1 MAIETSNDLD
11 FFFETDAFGVSV
23 TFLTPNLGQV
33 NGILD
38 TEVNELDIGIDAV
51 VPVFTCKTA
60 SLVGVVEGSVLML
73 NSKRYEV
80 KNRLD
85 DGTGV
90 TDLQLFEYDALGPID
105 NFYRPDGVSVY
116 FRPDGQSYYLR
127 AS

>member
-11 FFFETDAFGVSV
+11 FFFETDAFGVSAS
-23 TFLTPNLGQV
+23 FISPNLGQV

-60 SLVGVVEGSVLML
+60 SLVGVVEGSLLVCQGET
-73 NSKRYEV
+73 YQV
-80 KNRLD
+80 KNRRD
-85 DGTGV
+85 DGTGI
-90 TDLQLFEYDALGPID
+90 TDLELFLHLDVIS
-105 NFYRPDGVSVY
+105 NFFRPDGVSIY